1 MSFNQYQPYGPVVE
15 TTMRIVTWNVW
26 GRYGNWREREAG
38 IEETLVT
45 AAPDVVC
52 LVECW
57 SRRAGLRAGL
67 LTLPALALLAAS
79 APARH
84 HANPASSP

>member
-1 MSFNQYQPYGPVVE
+1 MPVKVKIGDKRHSFWW
-15 TTMRIVTWNVW
+15 RL
-26 GRYGNWREREAG
+26 GRVLLLC
-38 IEETLVT
+38 TLVV
-45 AAPDVVC
+45 AIIAQG
-52 LVECW
+52 
-57 SRRAGLRAGL
+57 AGLRAGL